1 MRCLKL
7 ICSSSLI
14 ILLLVFY
21 SCKQKTKAKISKTPS
36 KHVDARPVVDTS
48 KAIYYGS
55 FRLFD
60 DTSYKLK
67 IEAFNREESDETKP
81 DAILTLK
88 QTQNGK
94 TLILTKDSL
103 VSQNGGYVK
112 FADFNNDGVKDLLVF
127 YFDGARANPRF
138 HLYLIN
144 NKLHRL
150 IRVKGFEELT
160 NAEFDSKN
168 NIITSLGLSGTDYYS
183 FYRITNENKLINL
196 GHSFEVREAHYD
208 EDGYDSKYDKA
219 IKAIVKEN
227 RLK

>member
-1 MRCLKL
+1 MKYPKL
-7 ICSSSLI
+7 FCSSLLV
-14 ILLLVFY
+14 ILVLVFY
-21 SCKQKTKAKISKTPS
+21 SCKQKTNTKIPKLSLKQATVKSSQDTDKVIYNNSLILFNDTAYRLNIKRDSK
-36 KHVDARPVVDTS
+36 D
-48 KAIYYGS
+48 G
-55 FRLFD
+55 
-60 DTSYKLK
+60 
-67 IEAFNREESDETKP
+67 N
-81 DAILTLK
+81 AILTLK
-88 QTQNGK
+88 QTRNGK

-103 VSQNGGYVK
+103 DAQNGGYVK
-112 FADFNNDGVKDLLVF
+112 FADFNNDGIKDLLVF

-150 IRVKGFEELT
+150 IPVKGFEELT

-183 FYRITNENKLINL
+183 FYRITSENKLINL

-208 EDGYDSKYDKA
+208 EDGYDTKYEKALNA
-219 IKAIVKEN
+219 IKKKN